1 MKITWHGHSCFSVAA
16 DGYTVIFDPY
26 ADGSVPGYPPLR
38 LQADAVFCSH
48 GHADHSGRQIVTLTG
63 RVCPLQVEALA
74 TFHDD
79 KLGLLRG
86 KNTVHI
92 LSAEGL
98 RVAHLGDLGH
108 MPKGKTL
115 AALRGAD
122 AVLIPVGGHYTIDA
136 KTAKALADAIGARV
150 VIPMHYRWGAHGY
163 DVITEVSAFTALCDH
178 VVNYDSD
185 TVELTA
191 DTPAQVAV
199 LRYAHG

>member
-16 DGYTVIFDPY
+16 DGYTVVFDPY

-38 LQADAVFCSH
+38 LQADAVYCSH

-63 RVCPLQVEALA
+63 RDCPVQVEAFA

-115 AALRGAD
+115 AALRGVD

-136 KTAKALADAIGARV
+136 KTAKALADAIGPRV
-150 VIPMHYRWGAHGY
+150 VIPMHYRWDAHGY
-163 DVITEVSAFTALCDH
+163 DVIAEVSAFTALCDN
-178 VVNYDSD
+178 VVNCDSD

-191 DTPAQVAV
+191 DTPAQIAV